1 MSRSDTAALNRHAD
15 TGVGRAA
22 YGPGGVSFDTSAFE
36 VEADLDADACITR
49 ECGRRLCEAID
60 KHGFVIVQNVFSDR
74 ESAAGLEVVRTAL
87 GDPDRER
94 ASFASQTDV
103 RYGRRDF
110 CPLPSTEPVLQF
122 CSLLARRCE
131 RVLTEYCRSAWAVLE
146 ISTLTSYAGC
156 SHQYLHRDPAGVL
169 CVFVALEDVSVEQG
183 GTVLAPGTHPFIG
196 SHRGHGGRAELLMRL
211 FQLRCNVRI
220 MRYNLRKIVK
230 LWRSGQPRIST
241 EEFFDRVFSRK
252 SDAHQPNI
260 YYFLTRSP
268 NAVFNVYK
276 CGLRTLIR
284 LVQFGKQAAEAFRLI
299 QASPKRGSIIIY
311 RSDMLHAGPD
321 NRSKNPRYFLSI
333 NIARDVIHPAAW
345 RSGYSP
351 HSSLRAKPM
360 TLGELIDWR
369 SQ

>member
-1 MSRSDTAALNRHAD
+1 
-15 TGVGRAA
+15 
-22 YGPGGVSFDTSAFE
+22 VSFDTSAFE